1 MTLRVQSA
9 SGAASRASQTGA
21 LSPVSVA
28 GAALWALAFAALC
41 FYLLVYL
48 AHTANLAA
56 YPYDL
61 DQGEAYDLNSGWL
74 IAQGRPI
81 YTSSE
86 QFPYYSS
93 NYPPVYSLLLAPIV
107 GATGPTLASGRLLS
121 AGATLLAA
129 AVIALVVGRRSGDG
143 LAAVTAGLLFLAS
156 NYVFH
161 TTPLARVNGLAL
173 LFALAGLACCADW
186 EPTWERGHPGRPGAR
201 TTGAA
206 RM

>member
-28 GAALWALAFAALC
+28 GAALWALAVAALF

-81 YTSSE
+81 YTSSA

-121 AGATLLAA
+121 AAATLLAA
-129 AVIALVVGRRSGDG
+129 AVIALVVGRRSGRADLLRG
-143 LAAVTAGLLFLAS
+143 LGA
-156 NYVFH
+156 
-161 TTPLARVNGLAL
+161 PL
-173 LFALAGLACCADW
+173 
-186 EPTWERGHPGRPGAR
+186 GAR
-201 TTGAA
+201 PSWPPRGSYDRGGQDGRAPSDRGGVVLPAGA
-206 RM
+206 